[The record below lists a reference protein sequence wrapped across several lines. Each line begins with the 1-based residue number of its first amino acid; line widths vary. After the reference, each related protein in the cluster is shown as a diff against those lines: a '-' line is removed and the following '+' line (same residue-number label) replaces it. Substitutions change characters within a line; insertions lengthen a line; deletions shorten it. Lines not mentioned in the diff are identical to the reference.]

1 MDQREYTSLAAAL
14 SEVPDPRAARG
25 QRYPWSLLLLL
36 IGAAVA
42 SGQPHGRAISQWVR
56 EHAEVLQA
64 ALDWHAP
71 HWPSEATLR
80 RVLRDLDV
88 VALEACVQQ
97 VAPPR
102 ALRAASRRRVVGQAI
117 DGKTVRGA
125 RRHGQPMHL
134 LSLVA
139 HSGAVLAQTAVAA
152 KENEIVAAP
161 LLLAGRDLRGTLTT
175 MDALHTQRT
184 FAEQI
189 REQGGHYLMVVKDNQ
204 PTLAQAIATLFA
216 DAPWLSDERAAEYGV
231 HRTTEKGHGRIETR
245 TLEASPSLN
254 HWLDWPDVG
263 QVLRRTCRRVD
274 ARTGEIQQAV
284 MLGITSL
291 PFAPRRVAHLEE
303 YWRGH
308 WSIENKVH
316 YVRDVT
322 LGEDRGQAHTGATAQ
337 SLAALRN
344 AILTLIRATRW
355 RYVADAIRH
364 YAASPR
370 RALELIGVPIGG
382 L

>member
-1 MDQREYTSLAAAL
+1 MDHLEYTGLAAAISDL
-14 SEVPDPRAARG
+14 PDPRAARG
-25 QRYPWSLLLLL
+25 QRYPWPLLLLL
-36 IGAAVA
+36 ICAALA
-42 SGQPHGRAISQWVR
+42 SGQTHGRGISQWVR
-56 EHAEVLQA
+56 EHADALRA
-64 ALDWHAP
+64 ALGWQSP

-80 RVLRDLDV
+80 RALRDLDL
-88 VALEACVQQ
+88 VALEGCMQRIEPSA
-97 VAPPR
+97 A
-102 ALRAASRRRVVGQAI
+102 AARAAPRQAVGLAI

-125 RRHGQPMHL
+125 RRRGQPVHL
-134 LSLVA
+134 VSLVR
-139 HSGAVLAQTAVAA
+139 HTGAVLAQTAVAE

-189 REQGGHYLMVVKDNQ
+189 GRQGGHYLMVVKDNQ
-204 PTLAQAIATLFA
+204 PTMAHAIATLFS
-216 DAPWLSDERAAEYGV
+216 DAPWLSDERAAEYAV
-231 HRTTEKGHGRIETR
+231 ARTVEKGHGRVETR
-245 TLEASPSLN
+245 LLEASPSLN
-254 HWLDWPDVG
+254 AWLDWPNVG
-263 QVLRRTCRRVD
+263 QVLRRTCRRVHL
-274 ARTGEIQQAV
+274 RTGEIQEAV

-291 PFAPRRVAHLEE
+291 PFAPKRVAQVER

-337 SLAALRN
+337 ALAALRN

-364 YAASPR
+364 YAASPL
-370 RALELIGVPIGG
+370 RALALIGVPIGG

>member
-1 MDQREYTSLAAAL
+1 MDRWEYTGLAAAL
-14 SEVPDPRAARG
+14 GDVPDPRAARG
-25 QRYPWSLLLLL
+25 QRYPWQFLLLL
-36 IGAAVA
+36 ISAALA
-42 SGQPHGRAISQWVR
+42 SGQTHGRGISQWVS
-56 EHAEVLQA
+56 EHAEELRA
-64 ALDWHAP
+64 ALGWQSA

-80 RVLRDLDV
+80 RTLRDVDV
-88 VALEACVQQ
+88 AALEACVER

-102 ALRAASRRRVVGQAI
+102 AGVVGQAL

-125 RRHGQPMHL
+125 RRHGQAVHL
-134 LSLVA
+134 VSLVT
-139 HSGAVLAQTAVAA
+139 HHGAVLAQTAVAA

-184 FAEQI
+184 FAELI
-189 REQGGHYLMVVKDNQ
+189 RKQGGHYLMVVKDNQ
-204 PTLAQAIATLFA
+204 PELAQAIATLFA
-216 DAPWLSDERAAEYGV
+216 DPPWLSHERAAEYAV
-231 HRTTEKGHGRIETR
+231 HRTLDKGHGRIEIR

-254 HWLDWPDVG
+254 TWLDWPGLG
-263 QVLRRTCRRVD
+263 QVLRRTCRRID
-274 ARTGEIQQAV
+274 PRTGAITEAV

-291 PFAPRRVAHLEE
+291 PFAANRVERIEAF
-303 YWRGH
+303 WRGH

-337 SLAALRN
+337 ALAALRN

-364 YAASPR
+364 YAASPP
-370 RALELIGVPIGG
+370 RALALIGIPIGG